1 MDCGGSQLDH
11 KRNRYKV
18 RTSKGIRNNTVPI
31 LLSQLFWCPF
41 LSILQQ
47 PCLAITMIKCVHLV
61 SSHIATCSHIKTI
74 NTHSTYLTTLI
85 DVHAHSQSLNRTL
98 PVLNSSTLTQPP
110 NHLQTVVHCML
121 PCLFTPTQKCLPYGH
136 TLYLRIQY
144 LFCHTN
150 IYSTYVHP
158 SHAHSHPPP
167 YSSLT
172 TSLYTSHDMEEVRY
186 ALEPDPL

>member
-1 MDCGGSQLDH
+1 M
-11 KRNRYKV
+11 
-18 RTSKGIRNNTVPI
+18 PI
-31 LLSQLFWCPF
+31 FEHTTAALLGHNYDQVCT
-41 LSILQQ
+41 LSEFSHSNMQ
-47 PCLAITMIKCVHLV
+47 PHQN
-61 SSHIATCSHIKTI
+61 

-98 PVLNSSTLTQPP
+98 PVVNSSTLTQPP

-121 PCLFTPTQKCLPYGH
+121 PCLFTPTQKCLPYCH